1 MRIEQKDFHRFDCR
15 FIRFILIKSN
25 GIFPSN
31 AIDSN
36 AIDSLYSSRSI
47 FCPPQS
53 GRLRRHLTAE
63 SAVNSPFRCAVFFFR
78 LRGQRRRFGK
88 RQRSGQRRP
97 WRPYTSQSFQQRNV
111 SDTAPSRLVL
121 LADRRRGFRRRFHD
135 LLGTGIRA
143 VFRIRHH
150 QPLSWHSDGH
160 HTCCKNGLHIHSD
173 VLYIFEC
180 QDDHLWKQSHRL
192 LRPDAHAGKSLN
204 LAVDR
209 FH

>member
-63 SAVNSPFRCAVFFFR
+63 SAVNSPFRCAVFF
-78 LRGQRRRFGK
+78 
-88 RQRSGQRRP
+88 SGCAAKDVDLENDKGP
-97 WRPYTSQSFQQRNV
+97 
-111 SDTAPSRLVL
+111 DK
-121 LADRRRGFRRRFHD
+121 DDHD
-135 LLGTGIRA
+135 
-143 VFRIRHH
+143 VRIRPRAFSNEMFRTPHH
-150 QPLSWHSDGH
+150 HGSFYLRIGAVAFGVGSMIYS
-160 HTCCKNGLHIHSD
+160 GLEFAQYFEFDITSHCHDILMAITPAARM
-173 VLYIFEC
+173 VFTFIQMYFIF
-180 QDDHLWKQSHRL
+180 
-192 LRPDAHAGKSLN
+192 LN
-204 LAVDR
+204 AKMTIYENKAIAYFGLMHMLVRA
-209 FH
+209 